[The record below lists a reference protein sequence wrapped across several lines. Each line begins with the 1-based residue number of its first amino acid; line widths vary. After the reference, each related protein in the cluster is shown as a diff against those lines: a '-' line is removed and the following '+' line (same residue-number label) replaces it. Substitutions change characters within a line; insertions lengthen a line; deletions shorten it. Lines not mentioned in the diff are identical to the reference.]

1 VIILLI
7 HSQDIV
13 KLYKILLLYLSGPAS
28 AQVNTYSIA
37 GFLCPGICGMTRL
50 GGMGAGGHH
59 PDFAVLPA
67 PLQFRAEQSLRHGE
81 RQILAVQ
88 TINMERVGLQ
98 KNGIS

>member
-7 HSQDIV
+7 HSQYIV

-50 GGMGAGGHH
+50 GGMGAGGRH
-59 PDFAVLPA
+59 PDFAVQPA
-67 PLQFRAEQSLRHGE
+67 PLQFRAEQSLRHGGTTDISGTNHQHGE
-81 RQILAVQ
+81 GWLA
-88 TINMERVGLQ
+88 
-98 KNGIS
+98 KKWH